1 MCKFAQISFLQ
12 GIRMTYL
19 KDIKLC
25 VDCTF
30 FGTPQG
36 QRDRCLNPKLT
47 TVNLV
52 DGGEEYPYCYA
63 QRRGYHETHCGSVGR
78 YWVLDEDSAAEQ
90 ERKRQEFEEAMRDA
104 PF

>member
-1 MCKFAQISFLQ
+1 MA
-12 GIRMTYL
+12 YL

-25 VDCTF
+25 IDCAF

-47 TVNLV
+47 MINPVH
-52 DGGEEYPYCYA
+52 GEEVYPLA
-63 QRRGYHETHCGSVGR
+63 FSERTGLSSNSCGSKAQHFALNEDAAADR
-78 YWVLDEDSAAEQ
+78 AKKAKELDEV
-90 ERKRQEFEEAMRDA
+90 MRDC

>member
-1 MCKFAQISFLQ
+1 
-12 GIRMTYL
+12 MTYL

-30 FGTPQG
+30 FGTPHG

-52 DGGEEYPYCYA
+52 DGTEDYPYCFA
-63 QRRGYHETHCGSVGR
+63 QRRSYSETLCATVGR
-78 YWVLDEDSAAEQ
+78 FWVLNEDTQIAKE
-90 ERKRQEFEEAMRDA
+90 KRSQEFEEEMLDC

>member
-1 MCKFAQISFLQ
+1 
-12 GIRMTYL
+12 MTYL

-25 VDCTF
+25 VDCAF
-30 FGTPQG
+30 FGTPHG

-52 DGGEEYPYCYA
+52 DGSEDYPYCFA
-63 QRRGYHETHCGSVGR
+63 QRRSYSETQCATVGR
-78 YWVLDEDSAAEQ
+78 FWVLNEDTQIAKEK
-90 ERKRQEFEEAMRDA
+90 RRQEFEEAMRDC